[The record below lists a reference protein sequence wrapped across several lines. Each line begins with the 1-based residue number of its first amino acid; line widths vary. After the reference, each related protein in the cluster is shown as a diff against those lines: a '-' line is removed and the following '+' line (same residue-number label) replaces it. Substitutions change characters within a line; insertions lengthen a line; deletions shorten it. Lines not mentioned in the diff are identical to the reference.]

1 LPRPRLSES
10 LFFGD
15 VRWKPGDPV
24 ATIGEIAQRLRPI
37 APNVEATVIRLR
49 HWTTGLMLVPI
60 DKMHAGTGKH
70 RVYAADDVYNAAILH
85 VLADFGLTISAVRPF
100 WVDILFKARLALP
113 EWKKKQGALYLKI
126 WRRSPGIGAFV
137 VNSEPPQFEDLK
149 RPYDKEESLP
159 PELMLAIDLA
169 ALLGRIEP

>member
-10 LFFGD
+10 IFFGD
-15 VRWKPGDPV
+15 VSWKPGDPT
-24 ATIGEIAQRLRPI
+24 ATIGEMAQRLRPI

-60 DKMHAGTGKH
+60 EKMHAGTGRH
-70 RVYAADDVYNAAILH
+70 RAYAADDVYNAAILH

-113 EWKKKQGALYLKI
+113 EWKKKRGDLYLKI
-126 WRRSPGIGAFV
+126 WRRSPGSGMFEVSAK
-137 VNSEPPQFEDLK
+137 PPKFQDLK
-149 RPYDKEESLP
+149 PSSEQESQP
-159 PELMLAIDLA
+159 AELMLAVDLA
-169 ALLGRIEP
+169 ALWGRIEP